1 MQELYEM
8 KVGTFRSVY
17 FALVEETT
25 NGPTHEERGVI
36 RVPGGWYISD
46 FRGLGVFVPI
56 TFWAR
61 VKIMAST
68 ISTAYKKAKT

>member
-36 RVPGGWYISD
+36 
-46 FRGLGVFVPI
+46 